1 MLRSQRIARAAT
13 AYTTAPRTAPGHG
26 RHGGGSAADATATPG
41 QGLHGGGGRHGGGSV
56 ISLVRRHG
64 IDPDPAL
71 GQHSPS
77 YPDNPGP
84 HDDDIAKDTI
94 PAMEPPATGT
104 GPASPA
110 TGAALDPVA

>member
-1 MLRSQRIARAAT
+1 M
-13 AYTTAPRTAPGHG
+13 APGIAPGHG
-26 RHGGGSAADATATPG
+26 RHGGGSAADATTTPRR
-41 QGLHGGGGRHGGGSV
+41 GLHGGAERLGGGSV
-56 ISLVRRHG
+56 INLVRRHG
-64 IDPDPAL
+64 INPDPAL
-71 GQHSPS
+71 SQHSPS